1 MGVLDACTAT
11 WSNARTTFGEGTPQ
25 TGESFDASGPLG
37 QLQSDLS
44 AAAPGSRWTGSASSA
59 YDAVN
64 TEHRRVIG
72 ELGSLDQRMR
82 TQIDR
87 SAQVVSAG
95 RADLDAV
102 HKWVLD
108 AATAVP
114 RNAAGERMLL
124 PIVQKGLGEVAQI
137 VARSNGE
144 MNAIGAGIR
153 RLDAEYRALGD
164 QKLGRGDPNADGN
177 GKDGDKL
184 QEPHN
189 PYEKALRDARL
200 LDGPPPEGYYK
211 EWLANAERQGVPP
224 HVIVD
229 IARRHNITPESF
241 NVLNG
246 MEKVTDKHGKS
257 FFLIP
262 KGTSGG
268 DARKAVLMTYV
279 LNAGTDYGDNGT
291 GNDFTPEP
299 YSANEVQRIIDR
311 QEANSWTYDEDVPF
325 ILRKDGALMTTP
337 NGMLMGMGGNW
348 VQDQFSWKGGTAWGD
363 IFMENIDHSHNPA
376 DQLRQI
382 VESGKSWDVNSDGVP
397 EARSLDLDRLLHHE
411 EMHSRQ
417 WADKGYFGMLWAVTT
432 DADGIEE
439 EAGLGDGGYK

>member
-1 MGVLDACTAT
+1 MGVLDAFTST
-11 WSNARTTFGEGTPQ
+11 WSNARTTFGQGTPQ
-25 TGESFDASGPLG
+25 TGEPFDASSQLG
-37 QLQSDLS
+37 QLESNLS
-44 AAAPGSRWTGSASSA
+44 AAAPGSRWTGSASAA

-72 ELGSLDQRMR
+72 ELGGLDQRLR

-87 SAQVVSAG
+87 SAQVVTAG

-102 HKWVLD
+102 RKWVLD
-108 AATAVP
+108 AANAVP

-137 VARSNGE
+137 VSRSNGE
-144 MNAIGAGIR
+144 LNAIGAGIR
-153 RLDAEYRALGD
+153 GLDMEYRALGD
-164 QKLGRGDPNADGN
+164 QRFAGGDQR
-177 GKDGDKL
+177 GKDGDNPA
-184 QEPHN
+184 EPQN
-189 PYEKALRDARL
+189 PYEKALREAGL
-200 LDGPPPEGYYK
+200 LDGPPPDGYYR
-211 EWLANAERQGVPP
+211 EWLENAQRQGVPP
-224 HVIVD
+224 EVIVD

-246 MEKVTDKHGKS
+246 MEKVTDKDGKS

-262 KGTSGG
+262 KGTSGE

-279 LNAGTDYGDNGT
+279 LNAGTDYGEHGT

-299 YSANEVQRIIDR
+299 YSADEVQRIVDR
-311 QEANSWTYDEDVPF
+311 QESNSWTYDKDVSF
-325 ILRKDGALMTTP
+325 ILGNDGALMTTP

-363 IFMENIDHSHNPA
+363 IFMENIDHAHGPA
-376 DQLRQI
+376 EQLRQI
-382 VESGKSWDVNSDGVP
+382 VESGKSWNVNADGIP
-397 EARSLDLDRLLHHE
+397 EPGSLDLDRLLHHE

-417 WADKGYFGMLWAVTT
+417 WADEGYFGMLWAAMT
-432 DADGIEE
+432 DSDGIEK

>member
-1 MGVLDACTAT
+1 MGVLDAFTAT

-108 AATAVP
+108 AANAVP

-184 QEPHN
+184 EEPHN
-189 PYEKALRDARL
+189 PYEKALR
-200 LDGPPPEGYYK
+200 
-211 EWLANAERQGVPP
+211 
-224 HVIVD
+224 
-229 IARRHNITPESF
+229 
-241 NVLNG
+241 
-246 MEKVTDKHGKS
+246 
-257 FFLIP
+257 
-262 KGTSGG
+262 
-268 DARKAVLMTYV
+268 
-279 LNAGTDYGDNGT
+279 
-291 GNDFTPEP
+291 
-299 YSANEVQRIIDR
+299 
-311 QEANSWTYDEDVPF
+311 
-325 ILRKDGALMTTP
+325 
-337 NGMLMGMGGNW
+337 
-348 VQDQFSWKGGTAWGD
+348 
-363 IFMENIDHSHNPA
+363 A

-417 WADKGYFGMLWAVTT
+417 WADKGHFGMLWAVTT

-439 EAGLGDGGYK
+439 EGGLGDGGYK